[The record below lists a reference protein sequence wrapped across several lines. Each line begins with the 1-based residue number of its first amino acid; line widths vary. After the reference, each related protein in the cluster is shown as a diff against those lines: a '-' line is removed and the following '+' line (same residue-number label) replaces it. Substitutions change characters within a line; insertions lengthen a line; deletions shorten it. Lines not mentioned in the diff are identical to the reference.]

1 MGKKTSPIN
10 VMVDDETKKEAT
22 EILKEVGLSMSTA
35 INLFL
40 KQVINHN
47 GLPFEVS
54 RKPNEDTLRA
64 LVAAQDIIDNPDK
77 YPTYHSREEL
87 KTSLLSDDEV

>member
-1 MGKKTSPIN
+1 MEKKTSPIN
-10 VMVDDETKKEAT
+10 IMVDKETKDEAT
-22 EILKEVGLSMSTA
+22 KILKEVGLSMSTA

-47 GLPFEVS
+47 GLPFEV

-64 LVAAQDIIDNPDK
+64 LKAAQDIIDNPDK
-77 YPTYHSREEL
+77 YPSYHSREEL
-87 KTSLLSDDEV
+87 EAALLSDDEL

>member
-64 LVAAQDIIDNPDK
+64 LAAAEDIIDNPDK
-77 YPTYHSREEL
+77 YKGYTDMEEL
-87 KTSLLSDDEV
+87 KASLLSDD

>member
-1 MGKKTSPIN
+1 METKTSAIN
-10 VMVDDETKKEAT
+10 IQIDSNVKKEAT
-22 EILKEVGLSMSTA
+22 LVLTDLGLSMSSA

-87 KTSLLSDDEV
+87 KASLLSHDEV